1 MVGLILMIIALV
13 LGFHDVGVAIITGC
27 AGGIFLLVYLGVYV
41 ISWLA
46 CEIKEI
52 KDMAWDI
59 PLGD

>member
-27 AGGIFLLVYLGVYV
+27 VGGIFLLVYLGVYV